1 MEFQCLEIVSGFL
14 TGSDGKESACNT
26 GVPWVGS
33 LGHEDPLDKGM
44 TTDSRKL
51 VREFHGLKILEGYS
65 PWGRKESD
73 MTEQL
78 KHTYTQKLSQICC
91 LL

>member
-14 TGSDGKESACNT
+14 RGSDGKESACNT

-33 LGHEDPLDKGM
+33 LGQEDPLDKGM
-44 TTDSRKL
+44 ATDSRKL
-51 VREFHGLKILEGYS
+51 VGEFHGLRSLAGYS
-65 PWGRKESD
+65 PWGHKESD
-73 MTEQL
+73 MAEQR